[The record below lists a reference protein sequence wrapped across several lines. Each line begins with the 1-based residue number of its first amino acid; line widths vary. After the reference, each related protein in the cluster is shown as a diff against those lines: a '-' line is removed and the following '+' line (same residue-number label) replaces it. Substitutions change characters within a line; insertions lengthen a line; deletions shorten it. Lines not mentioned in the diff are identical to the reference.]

1 MNKLY
6 MNIKYFIL
14 LLLVALVSACNEEG
28 IATLVIEDGQ
38 PSVAKMIV
46 GQWKPNHAEKTDE
59 DGNIIEDLDITDI
72 PDLNFGENGSGHFG
86 NNGTGT
92 GGSDSGDFDWS
103 VDESENTGG
112 DGGYD
117 EKGPSVTFN
126 GERWYIF
133 QLTKSMLIIYRV
145 TDKYI
150 LIYYYYRVGD
160 YNTGNEPEP
169 TPTGEKIY
177 KITETT
183 SYEGEIRN
191 SAVHIFEYDK
201 QGRIKTYSFDDRK
214 SKSTFNYTYK
224 GVEEIHVSGG
234 GESYTGYLNNNQL
247 EKLFSTTSAQKL
259 VAAPQYNSEGYISSI
274 NNIQFIYESNN
285 LIKSSTCTY
294 EYTDEKNNANIDL
307 NCIISNYSKNYE
319 NQYSHYSLFAP
330 FGFYG
335 KFSNNLISKESID
348 ESADF
353 FYEYAYEIDSEDKV
367 NTITRK
373 CIDKHNVGNILNT
386 TIFVIFYQQQ

>member
-1 MNKLY
+1 

-14 LLLVALVSACNEEG
+14 LLFVALVSACTEEG

-46 GQWKPNHAEKTDE
+46 GQWKPNHAEKADE
-59 DGNIIEDLDITDI
+59 DGNVIEDLDITDI

-86 NNGTGT
+86 NSDTGT
-92 GGSDSGDFDWS
+92 GGSGSGNFDWN
-103 VDESENTGG
+103 VDEGENTGG
-112 DGGYD
+112 GAGYD

-150 LIYYYYRVGD
+150 LIYYYYRIGD
-160 YNTGNEPEP
+160 YNTGNESEP
-169 TPTGEKIY
+169 TPIEKKIY
-177 KITETT
+177 RITETT
-183 SYEGEIRN
+183 SYGNEIGY
-191 SAVHIFEYDK
+191 SAVHIFEYDT
-201 QGRIKTYSFDDRK
+201 QGRIKTYSFDDGK
-214 SKSTFNYTYK
+214 SAFNSDYTYK

-247 EKLFSTTSAQKL
+247 EKLFSITSSAQKL
-259 VAAPQYNSEGYISSI
+259 VATPQYNSEGYISSI

-285 LIKSSTCTY
+285 LIKNGTYTY

-307 NCIISNYSKNYE
+307 NCIISNYSKDYE

-335 KFSNNLISKESID
+335 KFSANLISKESFTD
-348 ESADF
+348 GYADF
-353 FYEYAYEIDSEDKV
+353 FYEYSYEIDQGGKV
-367 NTITRK
+367 QSVIRK
-373 CIDKHNVGNILNT
+373 CVDIRNADNILNT
-386 TIFVIFYQQQ
+386 TTFTIFWEKQ

>member
-1 MNKLY
+1 

-46 GQWKPNHAEKTDE
+46 GQWKPNHAEKADE

-92 GGSDSGDFDWS
+92 GGSDSGNFDWS
-103 VDESENTGG
+103 VDEGENTGG

-117 EKGPSVTFN
+117 EKGPSVIFN

-133 QLTKSMLIIYRV
+133 QLTKSKLIIYRV

-160 YNTGNEPEP
+160 YNIGEDPEP
-169 TPTGEKIY
+169 TPIEKIY
-177 KITETT
+177 RITETT
-183 SYEGEIRN
+183 SYGDEIKN

-201 QGRIKTYSFDDRK
+201 QGRIKTYSFDNGK
-214 SKSTFNYTYK
+214 SAFNSDYTYK
-224 GVEEIHVSGG
+224 GVEEVHVSGG
-234 GESYTGYLNNNQL
+234 GESYIGHLSNNQL
-247 EKLFSTTSAQKL
+247 EKLFSITATSSEQKL
-259 VAAPQYNSEGYISSI
+259 VAVPQYNDEGYISSI
-274 NNIQFIYESNN
+274 NNIQFTYHANN
-285 LIKSSTCTY
+285 LIKNGEYTY
-294 EYTDEKNNANIDL
+294 EYTDKKNSSNIDL
-307 NCIISNYSKNYE
+307 NCIISSYSNYE
-319 NQYSHYSLFAP
+319 HQYSHYSLFAP

-335 KFSNNLISKESID
+335 KFSNNLISKESLIN
-348 ESADF
+348 EGADV

-367 NTITRK
+367 KTITRK
-373 CIDKHNVGNILNT
+373 CIDKRNVGNILNT
-386 TIFVIFYQQQ
+386 TIFEVFYQQQ